1 MRFIILIVCL
11 IVMVSDAPAQHTG
24 EDKAVVDVVR
34 LLFKGMLQGDSAM
47 VRTAFEN
54 DVTMATVKSDLKG
67 DPVLVR
73 ESSLN
78 GFLKAVGTPHPD
90 PWNEEIWDIKVQR
103 DGDFAQVWCSY
114 AFYRGHTFSHCGV
127 DAFHLFKGKDG
138 WKIFHL
144 ADTRR
149 KEGCEVPEDIE
160 RKYQR

>member
-11 IVMVSDAPAQHTG
+11 IVTVFHAAAQHSA

-34 LLFKGMLQGDSAM
+34 LLFNGMLHGDSAM

-54 DVTMATVKSDLKG
+54 DVTMATAQKDLKG

-73 ESSLN
+73 ETSMD

-90 PWNEEIWDIKVQR
+90 PWSEEIWDIKVER

-114 AFYRGHTFSHCGV
+114 AFYRGNTFSHCGV
-127 DAFHLFKGKDG
+127 DAFHLYRGKKG

-144 ADTRR
+144 TDTRR
-149 KEGCEVPEDIE
+149 QDGCQIPQEIR
-160 RKYQR
+160 RKHHN